1 MSGKRQFCSQNSLSK
16 RAHLETVEVFLK
28 KILAINLFT
37 PDKAEFFF
45 FADCRLP
52 IAGCRLPKSKIPT
65 HLSMRSEAFPTIR
78 LAVPIIIGELAQMS
92 LHIIDSAMVG
102 AISYKQ
108 LAATSLVISA
118 VNIPFV
124 IGIGMTISVSQMVS
138 MAHGRRD
145 SGHVSHYLFNGF
157 WLCAATAIIISLS
170 MVLGRGILFH
180 LGQDEDVVELALPF
194 MKLIGLSLIP
204 MLLFMTLKQFTD
216 GLEYT
221 KTAMLLSLCAMP
233 VNIFLN
239 WLLIYG
245 NLGFPRLELVG
256 AGWATPNVSR
266 TGCHHPQTFNI
277 QAIHCG
283 WPHTMV
289 FQSKNDA
296 RAFAHWHTQQF
307 ADRHGSRRVWRIGNY
322 YRNNGSGAAGRT
334 PDRPQLCVAH
344 LYGVDGTVAGGF
356 DQGQQCLWQK
366 GSCKN
371 NGHRKKHIGHRS
383 AVRIILRGDVRGV
396 AQATANLLQRRPFG
410 SCAGHHIVALCGCLP
425 DIRQHAGHRR
435 GIIAWSERCEGPHL
449 AGGHC
454 ILGHW
459 HPLRI
464 FLCVSSQH
472 GCAGHVARVY
482 FRAYFRRSFFKCE
495 IPEKGERLRDDPYF

>member
-1 MSGKRQFCSQNSLSK
+1 
-16 RAHLETVEVFLK
+16 
-28 KILAINLFT
+28 
-37 PDKAEFFF
+37 
-45 FADCRLP
+45 
-52 IAGCRLPKSKIPT
+52 
-65 HLSMRSEAFPTIR
+65 MRSEAFPTIR

-256 AGWATPNVSR
+256 AGWATLITRSLMFLVLAAIILKHSTFRRYIAVGRTQWYFKVKTMRELLHIGIPSSLQIGMEAGAFGVSGIIIG
-266 TGCHHPQTFNI
+266 TMGAVPQAAHQIALSCASLTFMVSMGLS
-277 QAIHCG
+277 QAGSIRVSNAFGRKDHAKIMAIGKSTLVTALLYGLFCAVMFVVLRRQL
-283 WPHTMV
+283 PTFFNDDPSVVALATTLLLFAAV
-289 FQSKNDA
+289 FQISDSTLA
-296 RAFAHWHTQQF
+296 
-307 ADRHGSRRVWRIGNY
+307 IG
-322 YRNNGSGAAGRT
+322 AG
-334 PDRPQLCVAH
+334 L
-344 LYGVDGTVAGGF
+344 
-356 DQGQQCLWQK
+356 
-366 GSCKN
+366 
-371 NGHRKKHIGHRS
+371 
-383 AVRIILRGDVRGV
+383 LRGVKDVKVPTWLV
-396 AQATANLLQRRPFG
+396 AIAYWA
-410 SCAGHHIVALCGCLP
+410 I
-425 DIRQHAGHRR
+425 
-435 GIIAWSERCEGPHL
+435 GIPSGYFFAFHL
-449 AGGHC
+449 NMGAQGMW
-454 ILGHW
+454 LGFISG
-459 HPLRI
+459 LTFAAV
-464 FLCVSSQH
+464 FLS
-472 GCAGHVARVY
+472 AR
-482 FRAYFRRSFFKCE
+482 FLKRA
-495 IPEKGERLRDDPYF
+495 KG